1 MARSL
6 YARLTRRY
14 RPGPTVVDRREF
26 LKITLAASAGL
37 LVSGVPGY
45 GRSGTFRNVGRG
57 RKVIVVGAGFGGLAC
72 AHELISAGYDVVVLD
87 ARNRIGGRVISFSD
101 MVPGKVVEGGGELIG
116 SNHPTWVAY
125 AKKFGL
131 RFNDVTE
138 SEDLDA
144 PVILGGKRLT
154 EKESEALWEEMDTAY
169 KLMNRD
175 AAGIDADEPWKSAY
189 ARQLDG
195 RSAAQW
201 VRVLPVS
208 DLCKKA
214 ITVELTADNGNATSR
229 QSYLGNLTQVKGGG
243 LEKYWTDSEVYRCSG
258 GNARLA
264 RKLAATIGDNR
275 LRLGAPVR
283 EVRYSGEK
291 VSVRDAAGQLY
302 EGDDVV
308 LAVPPST
315 WHNIRF
321 APGLP
326 WSLRPQMGVNV
337 KYLAGVKRRFWAK
350 SGLSPDSLTDGIV
363 SMTWDGTDNQG
374 NDAEGAVLISF
385 SGGPPAERARQRW
398 ARQKDAAYAEA
409 LNGIYPDFSRN
420 FVGARFMDWP
430 SEIWTAAGYSF
441 PAQRQV
447 TTVGPVLHAGLGRL
461 HFAGEHACYKFV
473 GYMEGALNS
482 GVSVARRIASRDAKI
497 TSRPSRPAEVPARSQ
512 GQ

>member
-6 YARLTRRY
+6 YARLSRRY
-14 RPGPTVVDRREF
+14 RPQPTAFDRREF

-37 LVSGVPGY
+37 LVSGVPGFA
-45 GRSGTFRNVGRG
+45 RTGTFRGVGRG
-57 RKVIVVGAGFGGLAC
+57 RKVIVIGAGFGGLAC
-72 AHELISAGYDVVVLD
+72 AHELLSAGYDVTVLD
-87 ARNRIGGRVISFSD
+87 ARNRIGGRVLSFAD

-116 SNHPTWVAY
+116 SNHPTWVGY

-154 EKESEALWEEMDTAY
+154 EKESEALWEEMDVAY
-169 KLMNRD
+169 KAMNRD
-175 AAGIDADEPWKSAY
+175 AAAINADQPWQSAN
-189 ARQLDG
+189 ARQLDS

-201 VRVLPVS
+201 VRALPVS
-208 DLCKKA
+208 NLCKQA
-214 ITVELTADNGNATSR
+214 ITVELTADNGNAIAR

-264 RKLAATIGDNR
+264 RKLASTIGDRR
-275 LRLGAPVR
+275 LRLGTPVR
-283 EVRYSGEK
+283 EISYAGEK
-291 VSVRDAAGQLY
+291 VRVRDAAGQLF
-302 EGDDVV
+302 EADDVV
-308 LAVPPST
+308 LAVPPTT

-321 APGLP
+321 SPGLP
-326 WSLRPQMGVNV
+326 RSLRPQMGINV

-350 SGLSPDSLTDGIV
+350 TGLAPDSLTDGIV

-374 NDAEGAVLISF
+374 SDAAGAVLIGF

-409 LNGIYPDFSRN
+409 LNGVYPEFSKN
-420 FVGARFMDWP
+420 FVRSRFMDWP
-430 SEIWTAAGYSF
+430 SEMWTGAGYSF
-441 PAQRQV
+441 PGPRQV
-447 TTVGPVLHAGLGRL
+447 TTLGPILHAGLGRL

-482 GVSVARRIASRDAKI
+482 GVSVAKRIAARDAGVAVERAAL
-497 TSRPSRPAEVPARSQ
+497 SAR
-512 GQ
+512 

>member
-6 YARLTRRY
+6 YARLSRRY
-14 RPGPTVVDRREF
+14 RPQSTAFDRREF

-37 LVSGVPGY
+37 LLSSVPGFA
-45 GRSGTFRNVGRG
+45 RSETFRGVGRG
-57 RKVIVVGAGFGGLAC
+57 RKVIVIGAGFGGLAC
-72 AHELISAGYDVVVLD
+72 AYELLSAGYDVTVLE
-87 ARNRIGGRVISFSD
+87 ARNRIGGRVLSFGD
-101 MVPGKVVEGGGELIG
+101 MVPGKFVEGGGELIG

-144 PVILGGKRLT
+144 PVILAGKRLS
-154 EKESEALWEEMDTAY
+154 EKESEALWEEMDSAY

-175 AAGIDADEPWKSAY
+175 ASAINADEPWTSPNAQ
-189 ARQLDG
+189 RLDS

-201 VRVLPVS
+201 VRALPLS

-243 LEKYWTDSEVYRCSG
+243 VEKYWTDSEVYRCSG

-264 RKLAATIGDNR
+264 RKLAGAIGERR
-275 LRLGAPVR
+275 LRLGTPVR
-283 EVRYSGEK
+283 EVRAQGDK
-291 VSVRDAAGQLY
+291 MTVRDAAGALL
-302 EGDDVV
+302 EADDVV
-308 LAVPPST
+308 LAIPPTT

-321 APGLP
+321 SPGLP
-326 WSLRPQMGVNV
+326 RALRPQMGVNV

-350 SGLSPDSLTDGIV
+350 SGLSPDSTTDGIV
-363 SMTWDGTDNQG
+363 CMTWDGTDNQG
-374 NDAEGAVLISF
+374 SDANGAVLIGF

-398 ARQKDAAYAEA
+398 AREKDAAYAEA
-409 LNGIYPDFSRN
+409 LNQIYPEFSNN
-420 FVGARFMDWP
+420 FTRSRFMDWP
-430 SEIWTAAGYSF
+430 SEMWTGAGYSF
-441 PAQRQV
+441 PAPRQV
-447 TTVGPVLHAGLGRL
+447 TRMGPILHAGLGRL

-482 GVSVARRIASRDAKI
+482 GVAVAKRIASRDAGRSASPRVAAA
-497 TSRPSRPAEVPARSQ
+497 SR
-512 GQ
+512 